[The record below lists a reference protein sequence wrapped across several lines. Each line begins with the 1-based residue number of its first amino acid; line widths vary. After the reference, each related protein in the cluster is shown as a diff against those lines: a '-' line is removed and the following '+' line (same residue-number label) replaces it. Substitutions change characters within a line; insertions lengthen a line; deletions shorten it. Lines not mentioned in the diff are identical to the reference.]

1 MASGEVPGVMP
12 GIWEEP
18 AAGASG
24 EDVPVGCNYHPDGR
38 YRTAR
43 YVTRR
48 SGGVGGERPRGPF
61 LSRLGST
68 RGSSTSRPVHP
79 GGG

>member
-1 MASGEVPGVMP
+1 MASGEVPGVMS

-24 EDVPVGCNYHPDGR
+24 EDVPVGGNYHPDGR

-48 SGGVGGERPRGPF
+48 SGGCGRGEAARPFPIPIRQLERVF
-61 LSRLGST
+61 HIST
-68 RGSSTSRPVHP
+68 RSS
-79 GGG
+79 